1 MGPWSFIVAPSTELF
16 STIGTFEPSCEPFR
30 YAKLVDVGKGVVAYH
45 RDPSDGSPRF
55 DVVILDAPATGHSLD
70 MVSLPRTILEVV
82 PLDSPPRRRTR
93 LGDAHGLCGDSVV
106 LVTLAEDMPVSET
119 LELARGL
126 GQIGLPVDRVVV
138 NSVVPPLFSMDERRS
153 LESLDLS
160 RSEDA
165 GEAVLAACRQPCDWR
180 AHPV

>member
-1 MGPWSFIVAPSTELF
+1 MLTDSA
-16 STIGTFEPSCEPFR
+16 
-30 YAKLVDVGKGVVAYH
+30 
-45 RDPSDGSPRF
+45 
-55 DVVILDAPATGHSLD
+55 AT
-70 MVSLPRTILEVV
+70 
-82 PLDSPPRRRTR
+82 
-93 LGDAHGLCGDSVV
+93 SVV

-165 GEAVLAACRQPCDWR
+165 GEAVLAACRNR
-180 AHPV
+180 AIGERTQSDSMNRLARELPTLSSATSYLPLVLRDSIDLDVIRQLASRLG